1 MEGNAMNGS
10 RSLAEIGIYFT
21 LLSLIAIGGAS
32 ALIPDM
38 HRQLVEVNGWMSG
51 KEFAALVALSQAAP
65 GPNVLIV
72 SLLGWKVGGLSGALV
87 ATAGM
92 CLPSTLLTYAFI
104 RFWDRFRTARWRA
117 AAQAGLAAVTVG
129 LILASGY
136 VLVRAADHNWIGY
149 AMTTATVLAVM
160 KTRVHPL
167 WLLAAAGLIGVVS
180 PI

>member
-1 MEGNAMNGS
+1 MNES

-21 LLSLIAIGGAS
+21 LLSLIAIGGAN

-38 HRQLVEVNGWMSG
+38 HRQLVEVNGWMTG
-51 KEFAALVALSQAAP
+51 KEFASLVALSQAAP

-72 SLLGWKVGGLSGALV
+72 SLLGWKVGGLTGALV

-92 CLPSTLLTYAFI
+92 CLPSTLLTYGFI
-104 RFWDRFRTARWRA
+104 CFWDRFRDARWRM
-117 AAQAGLAAVTVG
+117 AAQAGVASVTVG

-136 VLVRAADHNWIGY
+136 VLVRAADHNLVAY
-149 AMTTATVLAVM
+149 AVTAATVLAVM
-160 KTRVHPL
+160 KTKVHPL
-167 WLLAAAGLIGVVS
+167 WLLAAAGLIGLAS